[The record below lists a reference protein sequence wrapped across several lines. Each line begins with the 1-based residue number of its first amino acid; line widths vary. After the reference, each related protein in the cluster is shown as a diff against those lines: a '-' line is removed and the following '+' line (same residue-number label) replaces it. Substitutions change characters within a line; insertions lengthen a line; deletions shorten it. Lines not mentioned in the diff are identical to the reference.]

1 MVNYNLE
8 YVSQYS
14 FISIDT
20 FMFLIKVNRSTGA
33 IASYKNNLL
42 RSRLNAVFANIE
54 TV

>member
-33 IASYKNNLL
+33 SYKNDLL
-42 RSRLNAVFANIE
+42 RSLLNAVFANIE